1 MNLDTTEQTATKSQG
16 SGFIFVFITVVL
28 DMLSI
33 GLIVPVLP
41 NLVNEMTS
49 GNISEASK
57 YVGLFSTL
65 WAVMQFVFMPIM
77 GAMSDQYGRKP
88 IFLVSNF
95 GQTLGH
101 ILTALAPGL
110 VVLAISRILLGGF
123 SAVVSTANAYIAD
136 TTAPDQRG
144 AKFGMLGA
152 AFGLGFILGPAL
164 GGYLG
169 KIDLHLPFW
178 VAAGLTF
185 ANGLYGLFFVKESLP
200 IEDRT
205 KFTWAKANPVG
216 SLEFLTEQPK
226 VLLLAIVKGLS
237 DFGHNVY
244 GAVFVLYGLH
254 RYNWGSDVT
263 GLTLGLVGLLAML
276 VQVLLV
282 GRVIKAIGEVRT
294 MIFGL
299 LAGAIAFAAYGFAPT
314 ALWFWV
320 ALPIGALS
328 GLLAPAIMGLLSRQ
342 IGPHEQGR
350 LQGALGSVQAG
361 VTIIGPLVYS
371 GLFAWSVAPQR
382 DVELPG
388 AAFMLAGFFT
398 LLGFVLAATNLKKLQ
413 VVPAQPPA

>member
-1 MNLDTTEQTATKSQG
+1 
-16 SGFIFVFITVVL
+16 
-28 DMLSI
+28 
-33 GLIVPVLP
+33 
-41 NLVNEMTS
+41 
-49 GNISEASK
+49 
-57 YVGLFSTL
+57 
-65 WAVMQFVFMPIM
+65 
-77 GAMSDQYGRKP
+77 
-88 IFLVSNF
+88 
-95 GQTLGH
+95 
-101 ILTALAPGL
+101 
-110 VVLAISRILLGGF
+110 
-123 SAVVSTANAYIAD
+123 
-136 TTAPDQRG
+136 
-144 AKFGMLGA
+144 
-152 AFGLGFILGPAL
+152 
-164 GGYLG
+164 
-169 KIDLHLPFW
+169 LHLPFW

-185 ANGLYGLFFVKESLP
+185 TNGLYGLFFVKESLP

-299 LAGAIAFAAYGFAPT
+299 LAGAIAFAAYGLAPT